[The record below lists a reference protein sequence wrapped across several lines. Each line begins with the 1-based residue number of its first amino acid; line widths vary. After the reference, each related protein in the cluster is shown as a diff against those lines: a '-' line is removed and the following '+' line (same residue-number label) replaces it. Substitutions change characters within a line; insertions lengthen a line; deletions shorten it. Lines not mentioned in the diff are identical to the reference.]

1 MNSVLPDKKTA
12 AVCGLLCRS
21 CGIYIATQENN
32 TDQLKGIAER
42 LHIPFEEVRCK
53 GCRSDV
59 LSAHCKSCFFRECSE
74 QKEIEFCSEC
84 SEYPC
89 QQLREFQTKM
99 AHRAE
104 LFQSLDR
111 IREVGWER
119 WYTEIVARHS
129 CTKCNT
135 LNGWYSLTCPGCG
148 NTPASQFVA
157 DNYEKLST
165 FKK

>member
-32 TDQLKGIAER
+32 NDQLRGIAER
-42 LHIPFEEVRCK
+42 LHIPFEEVRCN

-59 LSAHCKSCFFRECSE
+59 LSAHCKACYFRECSE
-74 QKEIEFCSEC
+74 KKEIGFCSEC

-89 QQLREFQTKM
+89 QPLKEFQTKM
-99 AHRAE
+99 PHRAE

-111 IREVGWER
+111 IKEVGWER
-119 WYTEIVARHS
+119 WYTEAVARHS
-129 CTKCNT
+129 CPGCNK
-135 LNGWYSLTCPGCG
+135 LNGWYTLVCPGCG
-148 NTPASQFVA
+148 NSPASQFAA
-157 DNYEKLST
+157 DNFEKLST
-165 FKK
+165 LRR